1 MIPASGAIIFDSQSP
16 NFSGISPLSAAPRLS
31 YDNAGGLNISS
42 YTTGESFLDRFT
54 VDGSYGRLF
63 GVSDSVTGVV
73 FSVNDAAGLPVI
85 EVESNF
91 TDKITM
97 GTYGTNALVVNDN
110 KIGIGNPA
118 PTAKLDIAETWNSN
132 ITVTGASGTGSIA
145 TITFAAQSAAIVV
158 GSTIT
163 VASINPSGYNG
174 TFVVTAST
182 TTSVSYANA
191 TTAAW
196 VSGGAIQQLF
206 TSVKLNVTDTA
217 SNAGSKL
224 LDLQVGGVSKV
235 NIQKDGMVNAFGFVT
250 NNTNNGFVITNTIGM
265 VTDGA
270 SPIFQTRN
278 DGAYSFSAAYNLGTA
293 DVFLRRDTAATL
305 AQRNA
310 GNAQTFRVYNSTDA
324 TPATNFDRATFGW
337 TSNVLRIGTEMGG
350 SYTTAR
356 GIDFITNGTVRMAI
370 AASGLVTIDT
380 ITISRGAGTNTNN
393 VVIGNGGLASNST
406 GTNNSAFGFNAL
418 FSNGTGSG
426 NSAFGLS
433 ALVNNG
439 AGSGN
444 SVIGSQALQNNTSGN
459 YNSVIGNL
467 SMISNT
473 TGSNNSAIGINSGRF
488 IADGITGNA
497 TGGNSLFLGAETKA
511 LAAGQTNQTVIGY
524 NATGSGSDST
534 TINNTSTTLT
544 KINGA
549 AGHVLE
555 VVGGL
560 TIAPPASITPAN
572 NGQLSFQATSNTSVT
587 LKLRGS
593 DGVVRSVSLTLA

>member
-73 FSVNDAAGLPVI
+73 FSVNDAAGLPIV

-97 GTYGTNALVVNDN
+97 GTYGSNALVVNDN

-158 GSTIT
+158 GSTIV
-163 VASINPSGYNG
+163 VASINPAGYNG

-191 TTAAW
+191 TTATW
-196 VSGGAIQQLF
+196 VSGGTIQQLF

-217 SNAGSKL
+217 SNISSNL
-224 LDLQVGGVSKV
+224 IDLQVGGISKFTV
-235 NIQKDGMVNAFGFVT
+235 NKSGLIYCGGGAGISAHGGGNVYIAGA
-250 NNTNNGFVITNTIGM
+250 
-265 VTDGA
+265 DGA
-270 SPIFQTRN
+270 LIGNNIYHPTGNYNGISLISTARIGWNNVNNNYNGGN
-278 DGAYSFSAAYNLGTA
+278 DL
-293 DVFLRRDTAATL
+293 FLFRDATGTL
-305 AQRNA
+305 AQRNI

-337 TSNVLRIGTEMGG
+337 TSNILRIGTEKGG
-350 SYTTAR
+350 SYADNR
-356 GIDFITNGTVRMAI
+356 GIDFILGGTTVLRMLDSNNISSVCTFSVAKIMVAGAALGSTEVGVSVPNGHKGIVLNSTSVTCDNLLEANANGKTVKITNNGTFVQQP
-370 AASGLVTIDT
+370 
-380 ITISRGAGTNTNN
+380 
-393 VVIGNGGLASNST
+393 LASVIP
-406 GTNNSAFGFNAL
+406 A
-418 FSNGTGSG
+418 SNGD
-426 NSAFGLS
+426 
-433 ALVNNG
+433 LV
-439 AGSGN
+439 
-444 SVIGSQALQNNTSGN
+444 V
-459 YNSVIGNL
+459 
-467 SMISNT
+467 
-473 TGSNNSAIGINSGRF
+473 
-488 IADGITGNA
+488 
-497 TGGNSLFLGAETKA
+497 E
-511 LAAGQTNQTVIGY
+511 
-524 NATGSGSDST
+524 
-534 TINNTSTTLT
+534 
-544 KINGA
+544 
-549 AGHVLE
+549 
-555 VVGGL
+555 
-560 TIAPPASITPAN
+560 
-572 NGQLSFQATSNTSVT
+572 ATSNTSLT
-587 LKLRGS
+587 LRLKGS